1 MDTEIYGGE
10 LLYNLERPD
19 MITTKEEYDYAV
31 SRGYEP
37 LLDERIPMSIELR
50 KAVQREKFGKHTI
63 ENNSKFYK
71 WCIEHKPNICE
82 ECGKPIR
89 YASAT
94 NVSHILTRGAYP
106 EAAYDPRNTNILC
119 FECHSSWE
127 HSTTRKGMNICH
139 KNERTIEMLKK
150 EYNLLRKIF
159 VL

>member
-1 MDTEIYGGE
+1 
-10 LLYNLERPD
+10 
-19 MITTKEEYDYAV
+19 MITTREEYDYAV

-71 WCIEHKPNICE
+71 WCLAHKPNICE

-94 NVSHILTRGAYP
+94 NVSHILSRGAHP
-106 EAAYDPRNTNILC
+106 NKAYDCRNTNILC
-119 FECHSSWE
+119 FECHSKWE
-127 HSTTRKGMNICH
+127 DATTRKDMKIYD
-139 KNERTIEMLKK
+139 KNMRTIEMLKD
-150 EYNLLRKIF
+150 EYDHK
-159 VL
+159 